1 MKIYISILFIA
12 LISLCSCRK
21 FTWDNPNDTINPK
34 TEPAS
39 LKNGLVAYY
48 PFNGNANDESGNG
61 YNAISEGASLTV
73 DRKGNLN
80 NAYSFKDGVMSIN
93 LNSTNFEKDFTIS
106 IWAQLDEMLTTDPCL
121 INSEFLSIMYSGNSI
136 YSFLFT
142 NIGIVGAF
150 SAAVDYTKWH
160 NITLMRKSDSTRFFL
175 NGTFLGYTPIQ
186 KSVLYPSNRI
196 YLGRINGNTNPPN
209 FRFKGKL
216 DDIRFYNRALTQ
228 EEITYLANN

>member
-1 MKIYISILFIA
+1 
-12 LISLCSCRK
+12 
-21 FTWDNPNDTINPK
+21 
-34 TEPAS
+34 
-39 LKNGLVAYY
+39 
-48 PFNGNANDESGNG
+48 
-61 YNAISEGASLTV
+61 
-73 DRKGNLN
+73 
-80 NAYSFKDGVMSIN
+80 
-93 LNSTNFEKDFTIS
+93 
-106 IWAQLDEMLTTDPCL
+106 
-121 INSEFLSIMYSGNSI
+121 MYSGNSI

-175 NGTFLGYTPIQ
+175 NGTYLGYTPIQ

-216 DDIRFYNRALTQ
+216 DDIWVYNRALTQ